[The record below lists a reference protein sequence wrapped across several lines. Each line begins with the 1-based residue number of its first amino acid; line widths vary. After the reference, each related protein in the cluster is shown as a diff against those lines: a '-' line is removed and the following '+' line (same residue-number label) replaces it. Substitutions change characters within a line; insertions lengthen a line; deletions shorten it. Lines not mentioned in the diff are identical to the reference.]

1 MKSPIGRDFK
11 HGASGVGAGWRGS
24 RDVRNA
30 FSTGLAIGLVVAGG
44 VFVWAQSELRRMAA
58 AEPVRPVARAQA
70 AAGAGSPGASAAESA
85 EADAQFDFYD
95 RLKNQQ
101 VVIPEQEKDARPD
114 LPTSLIDRP
123 GIYVLQPGAYRDAAE
138 AEKLR
143 ARLSRLGVE
152 ATIQRVAI
160 DADVFHRVR
169 IGPYEDLGQL
179 NAVRAKLR
187 AADIDPQV
195 MRIGD

>member
-11 HGASGVGAGWRGS
+11 RGASGGGAGWRGP
-24 RDVRNA
+24 REARNA
-30 FSTGLAIGLVVAGG
+30 FAAGLAAGLVVAAG
-44 VFVWAQSELRRMAA
+44 VFVWAQSELRRLAA

-70 AAGAGSPGASAAESA
+70 APGAGEAGAAAADAA

-101 VVIPEQEKDARPD
+101 VVIPEQEKDARPE

-123 GIYVLQPGAYRDAAE
+123 GVYVLQPGAYRDAAE

-143 ARLSRLGVE
+143 ARLARLGVE

-179 NAVRAKLR
+179 NAVRTKLR